1 MTGGLDDFL
10 RSVGA
15 AASVEHDKKRLL
27 LLMPPYLHKRGDWQ
41 ARQDWLSIAHSVSQL
56 LGVHPQFVASGYM
69 NMHPLTCNS

>member
-1 MTGGLDDFL
+1 MPAAELPPARSSSHVTGGLDDFL

-41 ARQDWLSIAHSVSQL
+41 ARQDWMSIAHSVS
-56 LGVHPQFVASGYM
+56 
-69 NMHPLTCNS
+69 